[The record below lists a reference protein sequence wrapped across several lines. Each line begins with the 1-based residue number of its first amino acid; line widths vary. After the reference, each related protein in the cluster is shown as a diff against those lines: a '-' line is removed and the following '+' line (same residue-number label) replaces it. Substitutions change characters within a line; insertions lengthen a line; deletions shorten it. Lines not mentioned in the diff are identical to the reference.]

1 MAASDK
7 SQTTRWAEVPDGLR
21 HGESR
26 LRLQTIVRLRWL
38 AVLGQSVTVIG
49 VYWVIGI
56 DLPIGWCLAVIA
68 LSAWINVVLRIRY
81 PASQRLKSSYAF
93 MMLGFD
99 VLQLSALLY
108 LTGGLENPF
117 AFLLIAPVAVS
128 ASTLRLRVTAALG
141 LMAITLA
148 TLLTSFHH
156 PLPWFHHSNL
166 LLPFPYVMGVWAAL
180 VSSILFIGFY
190 SWRTAEEARR
200 MSEALAAAEMVLA
213 REQKL
218 AALDGLA
225 AAAAHGLGTPLATIA
240 VVTKELMR
248 DARPTDPHYEDV
260 VLLRAQAERCRDIL
274 AELAAR
280 GEQIDIIVSRLPVSH
295 LIEEVVAPHRLV
307 AVPIEVRTGPASGV
321 TPGSAAAVEP
331 VTQRNPGVLYGL
343 GNLLENAVD
352 FADTKVEVDA
362 RWSENEVKIVIAD
375 DGSGF
380 PPYVLEQLGEP
391 FVTTRPA
398 QSFRQEAPDEHIGMG
413 LGFFIAKTLLERSG
427 ATLAL
432 ANRPAPQAGAVV
444 TVMWPRSKFER
455 VSDEATF
462 TREPAAL

>member
-1 MAASDK
+1 MAASNK
-7 SQTTRWAEVPDGLR
+7 SQTTRWAELPDGLR

-49 VYWVIGI
+49 AYWVIGI

-218 AALDGLA
+218 SALDGLA
-225 AAAAHGLGTPLATIA
+225 AAAAHGLGTPLGTIA

-248 DARPTDPHYEDV
+248 DAKPTDPHYEDV

-307 AVPIEVRTGPASGV
+307 AVPIEVRTGPAPGV
-321 TPGSAAAVEP
+321 VPGSAAAVEP

-362 RWSENEVKIVIAD
+362 RWSEGEIKIVIAD

-432 ANRPAPQAGAVV
+432 ANRPAPQVGAVV

-455 VSDEATF
+455 VSDEAKF
-462 TREPAAL
+462 TPEPAAL

>member
-7 SQTTRWAEVPDGLR
+7 SQTARWAEVPDRLGP
-21 HGESR
+21 GESR

-49 VYWVIGI
+49 AYWVIGI

-68 LSAWINVVLRIRY
+68 LSAWINVALRIRY
-81 PASQRLKSSYAF
+81 PASQRLRPSYAF

-99 VLQLSALLY
+99 VLQLAALLY

-117 AFLLIAPVAVS
+117 SFLLIAPVAVS

-141 LMAITLA
+141 FMTITAA
-148 TLLTSFHH
+148 TVLTSFHH
-156 PLPWFHHSNL
+156 PLPWFHHSDL

-180 VSSILFIGFY
+180 VSGILFIGFY

-218 AALDGLA
+218 SALDGLA

-240 VVTKELMR
+240 VVAKELMR

-307 AVPIEVRTGPASGV
+307 AVPIEVRTGPAPGV
-321 TPGSAAAVEP
+321 TPGSPSAIEP
-331 VTQRNPGVLYGL
+331 VTERNPGVLYGL

-362 RWSENEVKIVIAD
+362 RWSEDEVKIVIAD

-398 QSFRQEAPDEHIGMG
+398 QIFRQEAPDEHIGMG

-432 ANRPAPQAGAVV
+432 ANRPSPQGGAVV
-444 TVMWPRSKFER
+444 TVSWPRVKFER
-455 VSDEATF
+455 MSEEAKF
-462 TREPAAL
+462 RPEPAAL

>member
-1 MAASDK
+1 
-7 SQTTRWAEVPDGLR
+7 
-21 HGESR
+21 
-26 LRLQTIVRLRWL
+26 
-38 AVLGQSVTVIG
+38 
-49 VYWVIGI
+49 
-56 DLPIGWCLAVIA
+56 
-68 LSAWINVVLRIRY
+68 VLRIRY

-128 ASTLRLRVTAALG
+128 ASTLRLRITAALG

-218 AALDGLA
+218 SALDGLA

-248 DARPTDPHYEDV
+248 DAKPTDPHYEDV

-307 AVPIEVRTGPASGV
+307 AVPIEVRTGPAPDV

-362 RWSENEVKIVIAD
+362 RWSEGEIKIVIAD

-432 ANRPAPQAGAVV
+432 ANRPAPQVGAVV

-455 VSDEATF
+455 VSDEAKF
-462 TREPAAL
+462 TPEPAAL